1 MELHKL
7 QKLKIIVD
15 RPMGYKDGFDNIYP
29 INYGYVPGI
38 IGGDGEEQ
46 DVYILSNKLKGP
58 IDEFTGK
65 LIAIVYRNDD
75 IEEKWVVT
83 SEDENYTKEQIRE
96 QINFMEQWFDSKIEL
111 LN

>member
-15 RPMGYKDGFDNIYP
+15 LPMGYKDDFDNVYP

-38 IGGDGEEQ
+38 IGGDREEQ
-46 DVYILSNKLKGP
+46 DVYILSNKVKGP

-65 LIAIVYRNDD
+65 LIAIVHRNDD

>member
-7 QKLKIIVD
+7 QKLKIIID
-15 RPMGYKDGFDNIYP
+15 RPMGYKDDFDNVYP

-46 DVYILSNKLKGP
+46 DVYILSNKVKGP
-58 IDEFTGK
+58 IDKFTGK
-65 LIAIVYRNDD
+65 LIAIVHRNDD

>member
-15 RPMGYKDGFDNIYP
+15 RPMGYKDDFDNVYP
-29 INYGYVPGI
+29 INYGYVPGV

-46 DVYILSNKLKGP
+46 DVYILSNKVKGP
-58 IDEFTGK
+58 IDEFAGK
-65 LIAIVYRNDD
+65 LIAIVHRNDD